1 MYFSVEYTS
10 DPRPFNWPDWHIY
23 HIWRES
29 WGIFLWGNELG
40 YNYGFRAITPCSP
53 FFFFFKKKRN
63 YHVKLSSHSKTK
75 WWSKVTRH
83 EERKTCEG
91 EKKKKKLKDRYM
103 GHIIN
108 FVGAFFLVNKIIFV
122 RGWIR
127 THALIGGPE
136 LKSGALDG

>member
-1 MYFSVEYTS
+1 
-10 DPRPFNWPDWHIY
+10 
-23 HIWRES
+23 
-29 WGIFLWGNELG
+29 
-40 YNYGFRAITPCSP
+40 
-53 FFFFFKKKRN
+53 
-63 YHVKLSSHSKTK
+63 
-75 WWSKVTRH
+75 
-83 EERKTCEG
+83 
-91 EKKKKKLKDRYM
+91 M